1 MVKVHHVGDFCYI
14 YFLIASILNY
24 LMQLVST
31 LVVRA
36 LSFQSMFNTLLICN
50 L

>member
-14 YFLIASILNY
+14 YFLIGSILSY

-31 LVVRA
+31 LAVGA
-36 LSFQSMFNTLLICN
+36 L
-50 L
+50 